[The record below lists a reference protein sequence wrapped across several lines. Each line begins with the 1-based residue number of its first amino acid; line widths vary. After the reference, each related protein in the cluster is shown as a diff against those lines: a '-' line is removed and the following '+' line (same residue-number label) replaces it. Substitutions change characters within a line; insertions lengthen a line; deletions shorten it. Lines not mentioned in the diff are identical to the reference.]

1 MLEHKGIC
9 WKEKIDTL
17 CDCVPQKYREQIA
30 QEIEVEL
37 CNNGISCY
45 GVNQEH
51 CDTVKE
57 LAAIA
62 RGQK

>member
-1 MLEHKGIC
+1 MGVCNKCDRIV
-9 WKEKIDTL
+9 DY

-30 QEIEVEL
+30 QEIEAEL
-37 CNNGISCY
+37 CNNGKSCY

-51 CDTVKE
+51 CDTVRK

-62 RGQK
+62 RGK